1 MALVLKR
8 MMDIAFAG
16 IGILLLFPVFIV
28 LVLLVYIQLGTPVFF
43 MQDRPGK
50 DEKIFRMVKF
60 RTMNNLK
67 DSSGKMLPD
76 IERITNFGRFMR
88 RSSLDELP
96 GLFNVL
102 KGDMSLVGP
111 RPLLVKYLPFYS
123 ERERIRHK
131 MRPGIT
137 GLAQVNGRNN
147 VSWDK
152 RLDFDVKYVENFSIL
167 LDMKILY
174 QTISQVIKQKDALE
188 VSSLTMPD
196 FDEYRSKQA
205 L

>member
-28 LVLLVYIQLGTPVFF
+28 LVLLVYIRLGTPVFF

-67 DSSGKMLPD
+67 DSNGKMLPD
-76 IERITNFGRFMR
+76 IERITNLGRFMR

-147 VSWDK
+147 LSWDE
-152 RLDFDVKYVENFSIL
+152 RLDFDVKYVEDFSIL